1 MLAAADLSYLGIAAT
16 SLVFAG
22 IGSYVGSYL
31 KRKGENLATHED
43 LDKLVEQVASVT
55 QTTKSIEAAISDDV
69 WNKQKRWELKRE
81 VLFEAA
87 KRLAEVDDALSYL
100 TSVYQF
106 AHQHPAMNL
115 SDNQSKVRERWIKA
129 TASIDETKLL
139 VEIVCGNETIAAFE
153 NFVPLAQRI
162 AVEVVGKD
170 PEAFAKSKESF
181 FENLIVAK
189 AAIRKELGF
198 DEARRI

>member
-1 MLAAADLSYLGIAAT
+1 MSVAIDISYPGIAVI

-22 IGSYVGSYL
+22 IGLYIKTYVT
-31 KRKGENLATHED
+31 KKAENLATRED
-43 LDKLVEQVASVT
+43 VAAIT
-55 QTTKSIEAAISDDV
+55 QTTKSIEAKISDEF

-100 TSVYQF
+100 TSVYQY
-106 AHQHPAMNL
+106 AHQ
-115 SDNQSKVRERWIKA
+115 RERWIKA

-139 VEIVCGNETIAAFE
+139 VEIVCGSETISAFE

-162 AVEVVGKD
+162 AVEVIGKD

-198 DEARRI
+198 DETRRT

>member
-1 MLAAADLSYLGIAAT
+1 MSVAIDISYPGIAVI

-22 IGSYVGSYL
+22 IGLYIKTYVT
-31 KRKGENLATHED
+31 KKAENLATRED
-43 LDKLVEQVASVT
+43 VAAIT
-55 QTTKSIEAAISDDV
+55 QTTKSIEAKISDEF

-100 TSVYQF
+100 TSVYQY
-106 AHQHPAMNL
+106 AHQHPTMNL

-139 VEIVCGNETIAAFE
+139 VEIVCGSETISAFE

-162 AVEVVGKD
+162 AVEVIGKD

-198 DEARRI
+198 DETRRT